1 MVFEQQALA
10 PGPGTLAKPPL
21 DGYEFLKSLDR
32 RQRPSVFLLT
42 MGRKPREGFQVQRG
56 EFSPLVKPGNGDE
69 MKAENGPIRDPAGQ
83 RPVDVLQ
90 KFVDVFAGKGWLNQ
104 GLRILYQE
112 RRYRV
117 FCSEEEFIAQRIN
130 DNCGVSW
137 GFPCWT
143 VCMVTL
149 DQIIEDSRMSG
160 FPSMEPG
167 VHDWLRCL
175 AGGDFKIL

>member
-1 MVFEQQALA
+1 
-10 PGPGTLAKPPL
+10 
-21 DGYEFLKSLDR
+21 
-32 RQRPSVFLLT
+32 
-42 MGRKPREGFQVQRG
+42 VQP
-56 EFSPLVKPGNGDE
+56 EECSHPIKPGKEGE
-69 MKAENGPIRDPAGQ
+69 MKTEIGPVGVPAGQ
-83 RPVDVLQ
+83 RPEDLLRQ
-90 KFVDVFAGKGWLNQ
+90 FVDVFAGKGWLNQ

-117 FCSEEEFIAQRIN
+117 FCSEAEFIAQRIS

-160 FPSMEPG
+160 FPSMEPD
-167 VHDWLRCL
+167 VQDWLRCL